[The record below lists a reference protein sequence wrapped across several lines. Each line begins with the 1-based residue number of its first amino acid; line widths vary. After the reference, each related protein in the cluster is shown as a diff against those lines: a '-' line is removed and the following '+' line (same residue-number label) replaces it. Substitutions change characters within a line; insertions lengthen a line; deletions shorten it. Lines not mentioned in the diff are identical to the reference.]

1 MRKTVY
7 VTAMLVLMTGTAQA
21 DNFAN
26 IDLWSVDTQQNCM
39 AQARQALVILAA
51 ENGSDNP
58 DITQGSW
65 STFGWNFPPRAVDIS
80 IICPEIDGVTYPFA
94 TGHTT
99 GDSNEPGDMIERLAE
114 IFNKL

>member
-1 MRKTVY
+1 MGRSVCFAAALTLLAGP
-7 VTAMLVLMTGTAQA
+7 AMA

-26 IDLWSVDTQQNCM
+26 IDLDRVDTQQICM
-39 AQARQALVILAA
+39 AQARQALVVMAA

-58 DITQGSW
+58 DITQGRW
-65 STFGWNFPPRAVDIS
+65 STFGWDFPPRAADIS

-99 GDSNEPGDMIERLAE
+99 GDGNEPGDMIERLAE
-114 IFNKL
+114 IFNKS

>member
-1 MRKTVY
+1 MPRSAFLAAV
-7 VTAMLVLMTGTAQA
+7 LVLISGAAKA

-26 IDLWSVDTQQNCM
+26 IDLHSVESQQTCM

-58 DITQGSW
+58 DITQGRW
-65 STFGWNFPPRAVDIS
+65 STFGWDFPPSAADIS
-80 IICPEIDGVTYPFA
+80 IICPDIDGVTYPFA

-99 GDSNEPGDMIERLAE
+99 GDDNEPGDMIERLAE